1 MRRACRALGPA
12 SAGPAGG
19 FGSGHGGGGPSQPSC
34 FPITPRPIRAYT
46 HSPACQHRSPRSF
59 AHQPPRRRMP
69 RRSAS
74 DTAVFTAAAAR
85 AARIP
90 QGRPATRLPAPHSSP
105 PPGAVLGRDRGSR
118 TSGASRFARRGRSA
132 SASTCTWQPH
142 PSRHSQPG
150 NPPQCAPWL
159 TRSRPRIRAARPRP

>member
-1 MRRACRALGPA
+1 MGGRPRQTSQRRPSPPIPSPLPEPAACPPRRVYGARGAAQQMRRACRALGPA

-118 TSGASRFARRGRSA
+118 TSGAS
-132 SASTCTWQPH
+132 
-142 PSRHSQPG
+142 
-150 NPPQCAPWL
+150 
-159 TRSRPRIRAARPRP
+159 